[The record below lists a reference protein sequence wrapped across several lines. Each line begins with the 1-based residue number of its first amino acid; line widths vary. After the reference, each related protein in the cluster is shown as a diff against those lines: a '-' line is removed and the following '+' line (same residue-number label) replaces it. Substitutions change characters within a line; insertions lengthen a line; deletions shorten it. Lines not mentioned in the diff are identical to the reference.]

1 MVNDTANERQITS
14 IVTLN
19 KVLTLAQKAQRVA
32 EWLLV
37 RVGQL
42 LILSIL
48 AAAWLSYAMMQTWQL
63 QLSTTLWLF
72 GLLEILPLLLLGR
85 IYFSLQTVIDLPVQ
99 ILESMAGMKDKAGE
113 LRDHFVEQNAD
124 NRNKKVGWSNVF
136 SMSKTLLEIK
146 FLSDDAIEIM
156 PLIGEM
162 LFMTSPLF
170 LIMFGLGA
178 LLSILL
184 FIVAL
189 IVGL

>member
-124 NRNKKVGWSNVF
+124 NRNKKVG
-136 SMSKTLLEIK
+136 
-146 FLSDDAIEIM
+146 LS
-156 PLIGEM
+156 LIH
-162 LFMTSPLF
+162 
-170 LIMFGLGA
+170 I
-178 LLSILL
+178 
-184 FIVAL
+184 
-189 IVGL
+189 